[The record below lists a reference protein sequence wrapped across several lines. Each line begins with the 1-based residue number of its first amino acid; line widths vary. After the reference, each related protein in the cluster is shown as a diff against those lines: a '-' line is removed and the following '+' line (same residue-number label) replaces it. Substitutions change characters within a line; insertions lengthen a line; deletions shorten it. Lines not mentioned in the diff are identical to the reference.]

1 MRYMIKKKKVNKK
14 SNTNKNKTFEFRL
27 DNQSVR
33 DIQIN
38 PQVSLEDVQMYKKFS
53 FFIDSTFF
61 DDIIYSSFVV

>member
-1 MRYMIKKKKVNKK
+1 MIKKKKVNKK
-14 SNTNKNKTFEFRL
+14 NNTNKNKTFEFRL

>member
-1 MRYMIKKKKVNKK
+1 MRYIIKKKEVNKK
-14 SNTNKNKTFEFRL
+14 SNTNKNKVFEFRL
-27 DNQSVR
+27 DNQFVR

-38 PQVSLEDVQMYKKFS
+38 PQVSLEDVQMYKKFT

>member
-1 MRYMIKKKKVNKK
+1 MRYIIKKKKANKK
-14 SNTNKNKTFEFRL
+14 VTLTKNKTFEFRL

-38 PQVSLEDVQMYKKFS
+38 QRVSLVDVQMYKKFA